1 MNGGS
6 VNSRGTT
13 VVFEYKPYFS
23 EVFEAAIPQFLTR
36 ILDCVIALPNKYRM
50 ADLDR
55 RRLALSKIDDAD
67 FSWIHVR

>member
-1 MNGGS
+1 M
-6 VNSRGTT
+6 T

-23 EVFEAAIPQFLTR
+23 EVFEAATPQFWTS
-36 ILDCVIALPNKYRM
+36 ILDCVIALPNKIQM